1 MAGRLFKNFELY
13 GQRARCNAVH
23 PAEIGRRKLD
33 LTRTGLNFSHKPD
46 QVAPWFYNASFGHTG
61 SDHVIPLF
69 VAI

>member
-13 GQRARCNAVH
+13 GQRARCNSVH

-46 QVAPWFYNASFGHTG
+46 QVAPRFYKL
-61 SDHVIPLF
+61 LF
-69 VAI
+69 LGTRAATTLYHYL